1 MRNPKTNRRR
11 SSLIPHKGLSV
22 NGKKLK
28 KANCRKLT
36 KGRISFRQGFG
47 GSRQPQNVINP
58 DLLKSDGKSDANPN
72 FTKSETMGDISKD
85 KI

>member
-11 SSLIPHKGLSV
+11 SALIPHKGLSV

-47 GSRQPQNVINP
+47 GSGQPQNMINP
-58 DLLKSDGKSDANPN
+58 DLLKSD
-72 FTKSETMGDISKD
+72 TTGDIIKN